1 MYTPGLGFQKVK
13 DVTQSR
19 STPYI
24 LRSAPDNAL
33 IMGMGED
40 NYGKPLKECW
50 VDRLTGPPFVP
61 ELLREW
67 HPLPSL
73 ENAPSAEGSR
83 IGDYTY
89 LVPVT
94 NESGELQLA
103 LIQGEDFSL
112 LPLEKDIPTNGPWG
126 RIGYEGTAKT
136 DRERGYAWI
145 QGSDLEAHI
154 FLVRIAYSKA
164 LEGGK
169 APVRVYYTE
178 PLVDVSDYP
187 GSMTSQD
194 AFVSPVGI
202 LLPDG
207 RMALVGGVFQ
217 DNYTPIPHNWLLY
230 PGIPRKAAFLWGW
243 IAAGMAVLLAGIL
256 LARRKGRKERGKKAA
271 VPEADKEAPAK
282 LMARIEQLMEEQQ
295 FYLRKDLR
303 LTDIA
308 AELGTNST
316 YISAC
321 VNSITGSNFPTYLN
335 GYRVRR
341 AQALM
346 KEHPDWLL
354 AQVAEESGFP
364 NETTFLRNFK
374 AQTGLS
380 PSEWR
385 NTH

>member
-1 MYTPGLGFQKVK
+1 MLFPLVLLATRYPFTPFCAVQVQ
-13 DVTQSR
+13 VQ
-19 STPYI
+19 
-24 LRSAPDNAL
+24 
-33 IMGMGED
+33 
-40 NYGKPLKECW
+40 
-50 VDRLTGPPFVP
+50 
-61 ELLREW
+61 
-67 HPLPSL
+67 
-73 ENAPSAEGSR
+73 
-83 IGDYTY
+83 
-89 LVPVT
+89 
-94 NESGELQLA
+94 
-103 LIQGEDFSL
+103 FSKSSSSSVYVGIRQ

-154 FLVRIAYSKA
+154 LLVRIAYSKA

-230 PGIPRKAAFLWGW
+230 PGIPRRAAFPWGW

-256 LARRKGRKERGKKAA
+256 LAWRKRRKERGKKAVA
-271 VPEADKEAPAK
+271 PEADKEASAK

-308 AELGTNST
+308 TELGTNST

-321 VNSITGSNFPTYLN
+321 VNSLSGGNFPTYLN
-335 GYRVRR
+335 GFRVRH

-354 AQVAEESGFP
+354 AQVVMKWTGHSDYKAMKPYINIAEKV
-364 NETTFLRNFK
+364 K
-374 AQTGLS
+374 AEQMSIFEKGLDG
-380 PSEWR
+380 
-385 NTH
+385 